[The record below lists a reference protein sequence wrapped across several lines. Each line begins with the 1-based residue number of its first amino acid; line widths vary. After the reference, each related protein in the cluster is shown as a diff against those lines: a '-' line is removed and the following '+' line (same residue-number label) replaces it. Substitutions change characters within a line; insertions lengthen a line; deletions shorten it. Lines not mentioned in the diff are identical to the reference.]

1 MSMPGAVLVRPRA
14 ALIGACLAGLA
25 LALAGCS
32 NATNSPVTVT
42 GKTLTIYTSQPPDGA
57 GGATATDVLHAEQL
71 ALQQAGSRAGT
82 FTIRLDRV
90 ADHETSA
97 DARAAI
103 ENQSAVAYLG
113 EVVPGT
119 SGVSVQITNEVGL
132 LQVSPTDTAG
142 YLTQADPTVSGSP
155 STFYPSRS
163 TYHETFARVVPTTV
177 QEAKAIISEMASL
190 HLSKVYVAS
199 DGGQYGTS
207 IAAQVRKDATGG
219 AMSVVS
225 TPADADAVFYGGNDV
240 ATAARAVS
248 AAASASP
255 SAKLFVPSGLYADAF
270 VSALSP
276 AARQNLYVSSP
287 GIPSGSLSPA
297 ARQFQTA
304 FRSAYGHTPVPQA
317 IFGYEAMSAV
327 LAVLKEAGTK
337 AGNRATVVS
346 DFRSLTNRQSVL
358 GTYSIKGG
366 DTTLDSFVFARV
378 HGGSLVPSG
387 QG

>member
-1 MSMPGAVLVRPRA
+1 MSMLGAVLVRPRA
-14 ALIGACLAGLA
+14 AMIGVCLAGLA

-42 GKTLTIYTSQPPDGA
+42 GKTLAIYTSQPPGG
-57 GGATATDVLHAEQL
+57 GGAIATDVLDAEQL
-71 ALQQAGSRAGT
+71 ALHQAGSRVGT

-132 LQVSPTDTAG
+132 LQVSPADTAA

-155 STFYPSRS
+155 GTFYPSSS

-177 QEAKAIISEMASL
+177 QEAKAIIGEMASL
-190 HLSKVYVAS
+190 HLSKLYVAS

-207 IAAQVRKDATGG
+207 IAAQVRKDASGG
-219 AMSVVS
+219 AMTVVS
-225 TPADADAVFYGGNDV
+225 SPADADAVFYGGNDV
-240 ATAARAVS
+240 ATAAKAVS

-276 AARQNLYVSSP
+276 AAQRNLYVSSP
-287 GIPSGSLSPA
+287 GIPSRSLSA
-297 ARQFQTA
+297 AGQQFQTA
-304 FRSAYGHTPVPQA
+304 FRSAYGHTPAPQA

-378 HGGSLVPSG
+378 RGGSLVPSG

>member
-32 NATNSPVTVT
+32 NATSSPVTVT
-42 GKTLTIYTSQPPDGA
+42 GKTLTIYASQPPGGA
-57 GGATATDVLHAEQL
+57 GGATVTDVLDAERL
-71 ALQQAGSRAGT
+71 ALAQAGSRVGA
-82 FTIRLDRV
+82 FAVRLDRV
-90 ADHETSA
+90 DDHETSE
-97 DARAAI
+97 DARTAI
-103 ENQSAVAYLG
+103 QDQSAIAYLG
-113 EVVPGT
+113 EIVPGT

-132 LQVSPTDTAG
+132 LQVSPTDTAV
-142 YLTQADPTVSGSP
+142 YLTQSDPTVSDSP
-155 STFYPSRS
+155 GTFYPSSS

-177 QEAKAIISEMASL
+177 QEAKAIIGEMASL
-190 HLSKVYVAS
+190 HLSKVYVGS
-199 DGGQYGTS
+199 DGGQYGDS
-207 IAAQVRKDATGG
+207 IAAQVRKDASGG

-225 TPADADAVFYGGNDV
+225 SAADADAVFYGGNDV
-240 ATAARAVS
+240 ATAAKAVA
-248 AAASASP
+248 AAASANP
-255 SAKLFVPSGLYADAF
+255 SAKLFVPSGLYEDAF

-276 AARQNLYVSSP
+276 AAQKNLYVSSP
-287 GIPSGSLSPA
+287 GIPPGSLSA
-297 ARQFQTA
+297 SGQQFESA
-304 FRSAYGHTPVPQA
+304 FRSAYGHAPVPQA

-327 LAVLKEAGTK
+327 LAVLKQAGTK

-346 DFRSLTNRQSVL
+346 DFHSLTNRQSVL

-378 HGGSLVPSG
+378 HGGSLVESG